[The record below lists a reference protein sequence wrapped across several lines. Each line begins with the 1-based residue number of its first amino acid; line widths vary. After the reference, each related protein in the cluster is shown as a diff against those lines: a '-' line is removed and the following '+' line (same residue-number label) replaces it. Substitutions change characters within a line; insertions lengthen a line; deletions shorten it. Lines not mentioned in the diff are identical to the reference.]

1 MAEHS
6 QSSRLPMKP
15 HLFFDALIPTVTA
28 SEGSQAK
35 PFALASGRQ
44 VPKGNGFKGLWLGP
58 SGEFPAQCLQ
68 ALGQAGTLRRRL
80 GKGGDLPLGQS
91 QGCARFVGFTQHQ
104 IGESEAQPAV
114 GVGRLDRKSPRMTT
128 SPSCALS
135 TT

>member
-15 HLFFDALIPTVTA
+15 RLFFDALIPTVTA

-58 SGEFPAQCLQ
+58 SGEFPATCLQ

-91 QGCARFVGFTQHQ
+91 QRCARLGGLPHN
-104 IGESEAQPAV
+104 
-114 GVGRLDRKSPRMTT
+114 K
-128 SPSCALS
+128 
-135 TT
+135 

>member
-15 HLFFDALIPTVTA
+15 RLFFDALIPTVTA

-58 SGEFPAQCLQ
+58 SGEVPDRNSVVWGTRVQGRVD
-68 ALGQAGTLRRRL
+68 LGGL
-80 GKGGDLPLGQS
+80 GLVQKRTKNRNISIL
-91 QGCARFVGFTQHQ
+91 
-104 IGESEAQPAV
+104 I
-114 GVGRLDRKSPRMTT
+114 
-128 SPSCALS
+128 
-135 TT
+135 